1 MQAIPTIEAI
11 KKARERIKPYVH
23 FTPVFSS
30 SAINRIC
37 KASVY
42 FKAEN
47 MQKVGA
53 FKARGAVNAVFSLDQ
68 KELKL
73 GNGTYKGVITHSSG
87 NHAAALA
94 YAASCR
100 GITAHVVMPTNAP
113 PVKKAAVAGYG
124 VEITFCPPTQKDR
137 EETMGE
143 IMEKTGAIFV
153 HPYDNP
159 RVIAGQGTAAMEL
172 LEQIPEIDAVIA
184 PVGGG
189 GLLSGTALSV
199 SGLKPSA
206 KIYGAEP
213 EKADDAYHS
222 FHSGKI
228 VPVENPQTIADGLR
242 TSLGELTFP
251 LIREH
256 VSEILTVSET
266 AIVEAMRL
274 VWERM
279 KLVIEP
285 SAAVPLAALLTKRDL
300 VEGEK
305 IGLIVSGGNV
315 DLDQLPWQG
324 NK

>member
-1 MQAIPTIEAI
+1 MQKEPTIENI
-11 KKARERIKPYVH
+11 KEARTRIKPHVH
-23 FTPVFSS
+23 CTPVFSS
-30 SAINRIC
+30 STINRIC
-37 KASVY
+37 KARVY
-42 FKAEN
+42 FKAES

-53 FKARGAVNAVFSLDQ
+53 FKARGAVNAVFSLAE
-68 KELKL
+68 KEIDL
-73 GNGTYKGVITHSSG
+73 GDGSYKGVITHSSG

-94 YAASCR
+94 YAAACR
-100 GITAHVVMPTNAP
+100 GIKAHVVMPDNAP

-124 VEITFCPPTQKDR
+124 AEITYCPSTQKDR
-137 EETMGE
+137 EETMAD
-143 IMEKTGAIFV
+143 IMEKTGAIFI

-172 LEQIPEIDAVIA
+172 LEQVPEIDTVIA

-199 SGLKPSA
+199 SALKPKA

-213 EKADDAYHS
+213 EEADDAYHS

-228 VPVENPQTIADGLR
+228 VPVENPNTIADGLR

-251 LIREH
+251 VIRKN
-256 VSEILTVSET
+256 VSEILTVSEA

-279 KLVIEP
+279 KLIIEP
-285 SAAVPLAALLTKRDL
+285 SAAVPLAALIAKRDL
-300 VEGEK
+300 VNGEA

-315 DLDQLPWQG
+315 DLDQLPWQ
-324 NK
+324 K